1 MVLTVERKRK
11 KSRYSELVSSRA
23 ALYKTYKLMCK
34 LLGCE
39 AICYGPLTKKMAT
52 EGKKV
57 IYALC
62 LGGEKLAVAE
72 LVEDKKNKIPSIF
85 APGGVARALVLRK
98 SKSQDLQKRVVLRI
112 LKALEDHDVTLIARG
127 YSKILK
133 RGIDFESLLL
143 MEDLVR

>member
-1 MVLTVERKRK
+1 MVLTVEKRK
-11 KSRYSELVSSRA
+11 KSRYSELVSSRTV
-23 ALYKTYKLMCK
+23 LYKTYKLMCK

-72 LVEDKKNKIPSIF
+72 IVKDKNKIPSIF